1 MYYYIY
7 QNQSIIEQEFPID
20 TDVFFNFTPMSQE
33 QIDYYLSKPGC
44 TYFDLLSMNHNN
56 DIPVVA
62 DLSSYKIAAIDR
74 ISKMSLMRMEK
85 LNPTYQTLNTI
96 LSCINKHIFNSVS
109 IYDDYQYRISK
120 IMDCSA
126 SLRDEFYRMKFLIEN
141 AENDEEIETIIAGN
155 KYEEIS

>member
-7 QNQSIIEQEFPID
+7 QNQYIIEQEFPID
-20 TDVFFNFTPMSQE
+20 TDVFFNSTPMSQE

-44 TYFDLLSMNHNN
+44 TYNDLLSMNQNT
-56 DIPVVA
+56 IPVVT
-62 DLSSYKIAAIDR
+62 DLVSYKISAIER

-96 LSCINKHIFNSVS
+96 LSCISKHGFNSAS

-120 IMDCSA
+120 IMNTSSA
-126 SLRDEFYRMKFLIEN
+126 LRYEFYRMKFLIEK
-141 AENDEEIETIIAGN
+141 ADSDEEIETIIAGN
-155 KYEEIS
+155 KYEEIF